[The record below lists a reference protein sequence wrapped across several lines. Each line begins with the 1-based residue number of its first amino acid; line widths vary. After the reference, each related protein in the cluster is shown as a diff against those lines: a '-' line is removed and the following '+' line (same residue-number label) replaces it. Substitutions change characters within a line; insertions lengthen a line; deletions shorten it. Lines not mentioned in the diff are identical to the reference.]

1 MALNQSGV
9 ADVSL
14 AAIASQDVQNQL
26 ADQAVLV
33 NSVLN
38 LSDRVQP
45 GMKSIA
51 IPKVSGMAATAIPD
65 DGSDATS
72 SGMTLGVDTLSLT
85 SKREVSDYIYDSSLD
100 SSVDLKDAFFANAPG
115 VMVEDIESKIY
126 AELDGASA
134 SNPDHILQ
142 MSGASNLVPTIADIR
157 LAAKLLDQQK
167 LPQNDRYLIVTPAIK
182 HAILAFSEVSSA
194 SAFGNSD
201 GIQKGQIG
209 ELYGFKILMSN
220 QVTANTMIAYSKQ
233 ALAFAFQKNIT
244 VVNSRNEE
252 KAREFV
258 GLRAH
263 YGQKVLGGGKYCIL
277 FNATGS

>member
-1 MALNQSGV
+1 MALNQAGV

-26 ADQAVLV
+26 ADQAVLI
-33 NSVLN
+33 NTVLN
-38 LSDRVQP
+38 LSDRVGP

-51 IPKVSGMAATAIPD
+51 IPKVSGMAATAIPG
-65 DGSDATS
+65 DGSESTS
-72 SGMTLGVDTLSLT
+72 SGMTLAVDTLQLT
-85 SKREVSDYIYDSSLD
+85 SKREVADYIYDTALD
-100 SSVDLKDAFFANAPG
+100 SAVDLKESFFANAPG

-134 SNPDHILQ
+134 SNPDHVLQ

-157 LAAKLLDQQK
+157 LAAKLLDEQK
-167 LPQNDRYLIVTPAIK
+167 VPQSDRYLVVTPNIK
-182 HAILAFSEVSSA
+182 HAILAFSEVSDA
-194 SAFGNSD
+194 SKFGNAQA
-201 GIQKGQIG
+201 IQNGYIG

-220 QVTANTMIAYSKQ
+220 QVTANTMVAYHKS
-233 ALAFAFQKNIT
+233 ALAFAFQKELT

-258 GLRAH
+258 AIRGH
-263 YGQKVLGGGKYCIL
+263 YGQKVLAAGKRCIL
-277 FNATGS
+277 FNSTGS

>member
-9 ADVSL
+9 ANVAL
-14 AAIASQDVQNQL
+14 AAIATQDVQNQL
-26 ADQAVLV
+26 TDSAVLV
-33 NSVLN
+33 NTVLN
-38 LSDRVQP
+38 LSDRVGP
-45 GMKSIA
+45 GMKSIS

-65 DGSDATS
+65 DGSDSTS
-72 SGMTLGVDTLSLT
+72 SGMTLAVDTLSLT
-85 SKREVSDYIYDSSLD
+85 SKREVADFIYDSGMD
-100 SSVDLKDAFFANAPG
+100 STVDLKEAFFANAPG

-126 AELDGASA
+126 AELDGASS

-157 LAAKLLDQQK
+157 LAAKLLDEQK
-167 LPQNDRYLIVTPAIK
+167 CPQGDRYLVVTPNIK

-201 GIQKGQIG
+201 GIQKGYIG

-220 QVTANTMIAYSKQ
+220 QVTSATMVAYHKD
-233 ALAFAFQKNIT
+233 ALAFAFQKELT

-258 GLRAH
+258 AIRTH
-263 YGQKVLGGGKYCIL
+263 YGQKVLASGKKCIL